1 MKEHK
6 CNLAAA
12 FVGAML
18 AVPLF
23 CSSLSAAPVE
33 AQGIVPHRIVVKHPG
48 IDANKPQAYTLS
60 QVLDEGGHPVGYS
73 MEVDSVVCTENLC
86 KIVTVAMDWDA
97 LGGYRGYSV
106 AAGSVLEKALIPDEN
121 APPKKKAWMPRLA
134 DRIPSQRDQA
144 WTAFTEEDHAKLHR
158 ILSDRSSILKEQQLS
173 DLTSYRDKSRVDA
186 MSGATPLTVRES
198 VVQGAALSS
207 YHLWHW
213 ANGEVC
219 AAARELTHQ
228 NCSEELLLKFLA
240 SDDSQY
246 TLFALE
252 HLQQHQLFAP
262 SIVSAV
268 IEVMGSGEDAQVD
281 SGLAYL
287 RLALPDQ
294 DALYE
299 NLSRIFE
306 KSSGD
311 TRIQLLGLLEA
322 EASISGAQLDKLSVG
337 LAEADSYYELH
348 LFLGLVEKHK
358 HVSEQLLLHV
368 SRFLENEN
376 FFVARRAYWFLDK
389 QMLNEQLTR
398 QMEAFRKKCENE
410 NRSLD

>member
-6 CNLAAA
+6 CNLAVA

-18 AVPLF
+18 AATFF
-23 CSSLSAAPVE
+23 CGSLSAAPVE
-33 AQGIVPHRIVVKHPG
+33 PQDSVAHRIVVKHPG
-48 IDANKPQAYTLS
+48 IDANKPQAYSLS
-60 QVLDEGGHPVGYS
+60 QVLDERGHPVGYS
-73 MEVDSVVCTENLC
+73 MEMDSVVCTENLC
-86 KIVTVAMDWDA
+86 KIVTVTMDWDA
-97 LGGYRGYSV
+97 LGKYSGYSV

-121 APPKKKAWMPRLA
+121 ATPKKKTAESVPLE
-134 DRIPSQRDQA
+134 RDQA
-144 WTAFTEEDHAKLHR
+144 WTAFTEEDHVKLHQ
-158 ILSDRSSILKEQQLS
+158 ILSDRSSILKDQQLS

-219 AAARELTHQ
+219 GIARELTHQ
-228 NCSEELLLKFLA
+228 NCSEELLLKYLA
-240 SDDSQY
+240 SDDSRY

-268 IEVMGSGEDAQVD
+268 IDLMSRGEDAQID

-287 RLALPDQ
+287 RLAFPDQ

-306 KSSGD
+306 QSSGE
-311 TRIQLLGLLEA
+311 TRIQLLGLLDA
-322 EASISGAQLDKLSVG
+322 DASISGAQIDKLSVG
-337 LAEADSYYELH
+337 LAKTDSYYELH

-358 HVSEQLLLHV
+358 HVSEQLLVRV
-368 SRFLENEN
+368 SRFLESEN
-376 FFVARRAYWFLDK
+376 FFVARRAYGFLEK

-398 QMEAFRKKCENE
+398 QVEAFRKKCENE

>member
-1 MKEHK
+1 MKSLRDVFK
-6 CNLAAA
+6 FNGGAL
-12 FVGAML
+12 FVAAML
-18 AVPLF
+18 AASFF
-23 CSSLSAAPVE
+23 CGSHSAASVG
-33 AQGIVPHRIVVKHPG
+33 AQDSVAHRIVVKHPG
-48 IDANKPQAYTLS
+48 IDDNKPRPYTLS
-60 QVLDEGGHPVGYS
+60 QTLDEAGHPEGYS
-73 MEVDSVVCTENLC
+73 MEMDSVVCAENLC
-86 KIVTVAMDWDA
+86 KIVTVTMDWDA
-97 LGGYRGYSV
+97 LGRYRGYSV
-106 AAGSVLEKALIPDEN
+106 ADGSVLEKALIPDEN
-121 APPKKKAWMPRLA
+121 TRPKKKTAESV
-134 DRIPSQRDQA
+134 PSERDQA
-144 WTAFTEEDHAKLHR
+144 WTAFTEEDHVKLHR
-158 ILSDRSSILKEQQLS
+158 ILSDRSSILKEQRLS
-173 DLTSYRDKSRVDA
+173 DLTGYRDKSRVDA

-219 AAARELTHQ
+219 AIARELTHQ

-252 HLQQHQLFAP
+252 HLQQDQLFAP

-268 IEVMGSGEDAQVD
+268 IEVMGRGEDAQVD

-306 KSSGD
+306 KSNGD
-311 TRIQLLGLLEA
+311 TRIQLLGLLGA
-322 EASISGAQLDKLSVG
+322 ETSISGAQLDKLSVG
-337 LAEADSYYELH
+337 LAKADSYYELH

-358 HVSEQLLLHV
+358 HVSEQLFLQV

-376 FFVARRAYWFLDK
+376 FFVARRAYRFLDK

-398 QMEAFRKKCENE
+398 QMVAFRKKCENE